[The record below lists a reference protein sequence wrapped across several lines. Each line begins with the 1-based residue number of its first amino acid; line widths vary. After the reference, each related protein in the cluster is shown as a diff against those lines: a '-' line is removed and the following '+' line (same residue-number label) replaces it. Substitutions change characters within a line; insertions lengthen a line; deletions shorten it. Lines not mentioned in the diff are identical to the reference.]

1 MLIINTNPY
10 IGVLSVKKREK
21 GKSISCPL
29 LSISI
34 KFVVEIICRGECY
47 PKVQL
52 LLCKAQRVAGMP
64 KSYGLCG
71 YDNKRCLMNEKIFQE
86 YCHV

>member
-1 MLIINTNPY
+1 MRAKGLVVIINTNPY
-10 IGVLSVKKREK
+10 IGVLSVKMSGK

-47 PKVQL
+47 PNVKL
-52 LLCKAQRVAGMP
+52 LLCKPQRVAGTP
-64 KSYGLCG
+64 KSYGS
-71 YDNKRCLMNEKIFQE
+71 KRCLMNEKTF
-86 YCHV
+86 